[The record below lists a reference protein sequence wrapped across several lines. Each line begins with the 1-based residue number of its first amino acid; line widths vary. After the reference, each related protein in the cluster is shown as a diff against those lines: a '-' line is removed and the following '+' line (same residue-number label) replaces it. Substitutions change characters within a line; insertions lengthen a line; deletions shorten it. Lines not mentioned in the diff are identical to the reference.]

1 MMSRMCS
8 RRTALLA
15 LLAIPLGSW
24 RAFAVEAGWL
34 TIPLDQWKGLT
45 ITHKGKKIHLRA
57 EDVFAALSEEE
68 QS

>member
-1 MMSRMCS
+1 MTR
-8 RRTALLA
+8 RAALLAVLALPLGARTAL
-15 LLAIPLGSW
+15 GTT
-24 RAFAVEAGWL
+24 AGWL